1 MRTGSILTSD
11 KGNKYIGV
19 WWDWDC
25 SWVIQI
31 GFKIEIVEKIIQ
43 VQQLQLPKKLKQCAE
58 DT

>member
-1 MRTGSILTSD
+1 MRSD
-11 KGNKYIGV
+11 KGNKYIGG

-25 SWVIQI
+25 PWVIQL

>member
-1 MRTGSILTSD
+1 MRSGSILRSD
-11 KGNKYIGV
+11 KGNKYIGG

-25 SWVIQI
+25 PWVIQL

-43 VQQLQLPKKLKQCAE
+43 VQQLQLAKKLKQCAE